1 LIKKKEEEEN
11 LNIETQG
18 KHHAR
23 TEADF
28 AVMHVHTVT
37 QRIAG
42 NHQKL
47 RERWIISPSELS
59 EKHSPANTIISD
71 L

>member
-1 LIKKKEEEEN
+1 MYIP
-11 LNIETQG
+11 
-18 KHHAR
+18 
-23 TEADF
+23 
-28 AVMHVHTVT
+28 VT

-47 RERWIISPSELS
+47 GERWIISPSELS